1 MLPSALRSMT
11 KRRAAGSPTPF
22 ALSTQTRT
30 LYFCGPKPGD
40 HDPDLPIS
48 QHYHARYR
56 TTGSDGNLIAE
67 SPLTTPALPTPSAQ
81 PATSRISVTHI
92 ASLPERH
99 TMPSTNK
106 LETAS
111 KAIRQLEAT
120 THDITTYNTA
130 TVIIREE
137 IARLEVVLRRGEVEG
152 KHWQELQRVRDDI
165 EGLKSVSER
174 MERRM

>member
-1 MLPSALRSMT
+1 
-11 KRRAAGSPTPF
+11 
-22 ALSTQTRT
+22 
-30 LYFCGPKPGD
+30 
-40 HDPDLPIS
+40 
-48 QHYHARYR
+48 
-56 TTGSDGNLIAE
+56 
-67 SPLTTPALPTPSAQ
+67 
-81 PATSRISVTHI
+81 
-92 ASLPERH
+92 
-99 TMPSTNK
+99 MPSTNK